1 MKLKI
6 KVALL
11 FAMLMALQ
19 ACGTNGSMMHSAVSM
34 DAVAVAVNTY

>member
-1 MKLKI
+1 MKI

-11 FAMLMALQ
+11 FAAVLLLQ

-34 DAVAVAVNTY
+34 DKVAVAMNTY